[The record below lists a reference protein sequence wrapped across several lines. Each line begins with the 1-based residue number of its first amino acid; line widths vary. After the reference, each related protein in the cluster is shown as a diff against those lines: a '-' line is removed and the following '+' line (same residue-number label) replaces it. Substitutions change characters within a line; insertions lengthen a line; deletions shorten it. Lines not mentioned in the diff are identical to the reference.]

1 MQVKAKRR
9 YLLMLQ
15 LQPLA
20 QRVGKAVFCS
30 GDVVVLYLQE
40 LAVSQSSL
48 HLTGFIGAQT

>member
-1 MQVKAKRR
+1 M
-9 YLLMLQ
+9 LMLQ